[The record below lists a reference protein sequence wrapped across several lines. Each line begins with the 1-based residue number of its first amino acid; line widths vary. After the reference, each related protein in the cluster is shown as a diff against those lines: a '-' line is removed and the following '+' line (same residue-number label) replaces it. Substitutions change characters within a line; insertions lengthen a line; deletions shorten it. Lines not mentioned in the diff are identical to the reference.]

1 MIKLFKEIPIVTR
14 SIISISILLYLVN
27 VVFYFTGI
35 SINDYLGLWQF
46 SHENFKLY
54 QVLTFTFSHDIYPE
68 HIIYNICLLLI
79 FSVQSEMILKKDF
92 LKLILFTVI
101 SGIAGLQ
108 FFDQNLNHIGLSIIG
123 LSVITYFILEKNS
136 LPNLISAPLKMLGL
150 LFIFGEFL
158 LFLSGYKNNI
168 IDSTF
173 CSSYS
178 HMLGVLSGSIFYVYI
193 KLKKRA

>member
-14 SIISISILLYLVN
+14 SIILISLGLYLVN
-27 VVFYFTGI
+27 VVFYFMGI
-35 SINDYLGLWQF
+35 YINDYLGLWQF
-46 SHENFKLY
+46 SHENFRIY
-54 QVLTFTFSHDIYPE
+54 QILSFTFSHDVYPE

-79 FSVQSEMILKKDF
+79 FSVQSELSLKKDF
-92 LKLILFTVI
+92 YKMILFTI
-101 SGIAGLQ
+101 FFAICGLQ
-108 FFDQNLNHIGLSIIG
+108 FFDQNLNHIGLSVIG
-123 LSVITYFILEKNS
+123 LSVITYFILAKNS
-136 LPNLISAPLKMLGL
+136 LPNLISAPLKILGL

-178 HMLGVLSGSIFYVYI
+178 HMLGVLSGSIFYICI